1 MVVCVTVIKLTILWQ
16 ISTVKGLWIKY
27 GWSENK
33 FVWQSR
39 RSKNGGIKYWEW
51 MTRKWGVEGKVR
63 LHLLLSPRVLEQS
76 LKLVQRAHEKE
87 EGEDARRGSKSTH
100 NTRYHTRWLC
110 SRNMT
115 RFWMTPRMLVP
126 TLERGI
132 QDMEYFECVE
142 HARVCVKCMCGC
154 MCCVSKMCLLT
165 HLHKDE
171 KIFDHIWKNLWWWF
185 FSSLTKIF
193 SFPNS
198 FFFLCVFIC
207 SWIKMAKAEGGY

>member
-76 LKLVQRAHEKE
+76 LKLVQRTHEKE
-87 EGEDARRGSKSTH
+87 GGEDARRGSKSTH

-115 RFWMTPRMLVP
+115 RFWMTP
-126 TLERGI
+126 
-132 QDMEYFECVE
+132 ECWFQHSNKESRTWNILNVLNM
-142 HARVCVKCMCGC
+142 HVYVWSVCVDVCVVFQKC
-154 MCCVSKMCLLT
+154 VYSHIYTKMKKPFT
-165 HLHKDE
+165 IFQ
-171 KIFDHIWKNLWWWF
+171 KIFDDDF
-185 FSSLTKIF
+185 FPPWPRFFLFRILF
-193 SFPNS
+193 SF
-198 FFFLCVFIC
+198 CVCLF
-207 SWIKMAKAEGGY
+207 AAE